1 MKIQKMRKIKPIQWA
16 CLLMGC
22 VLPLFYASCDD
33 MEDKPVTSTV
43 EGQITETGTAEIYIL
58 SEGLFNLN
66 NSSLTRYS
74 FRTHQLKTNY
84 FSTINKRGLGDTA
97 NDIALYGNKLYIVV
111 NVSSTLEV
119 VDFTTGQ
126 SIKQIP
132 MRTENGSSRQPRH
145 IAFHKDKAYVCS
157 FDGTV
162 ARIDTT
168 SLEIEAT
175 VKAGRN
181 PESLCVQNEKL
192 YVSNSGGLDYTEGI
206 GVDNTVSVIDLAS
219 FTEIKKITVGP
230 NPGCILPDSENFVY
244 VATHGKNIVEGDYH
258 LVKINSHT
266 DEVERVFD
274 EKVMNFAIQGN
285 VGYLYNYNYQT
296 EDASIKMFNLQTGET
311 IREHFITDG
320 TQIHTPYGIHINP
333 YSGNIYITEA
343 YSYTV
348 TGDVLCFNQNG
359 QLQFRLNRIGLNPN
373 TVVFSNRASSTD
385 TEEEEQPS
393 PDAPSAYANKVL
405 AYCPAPGQFM
415 NTSTTAYEKGFSAE
429 DVRRK
434 AEEKLKDPYLCLLSL
449 GGFGG
454 SIVVGFDHT
463 VPNMNGAYD
472 FKIYG
477 NASYDSFG
485 TLTGALGGSSEPGIV
500 LVSKDVNG
508 NGLADDEWYELK
520 GSEYDSKH
528 TIKDYAIT
536 YHRPASPLSS
546 VKWTDNQGNTG
557 YVYRNE
563 THTKNDYYP
572 AWIEEDEMTFYG
584 SRLKD
589 NAVNE
594 PRPGMPEH
602 WVGYCYAYGYADNH
616 PNDEKGA
623 LFKIDWAVD
632 KEGRAVKLD
641 GIDFVKIYTA
651 VNQYC
656 GWMGEIS
663 TEVQAVE
670 DLHFA
675 KKEINAKANHK

>member
-463 VPNMNGAYD
+463 VPNISGAYD

-508 NGLADDEWYELK
+508 NGLTDDEWYELK

>member
-463 VPNMNGAYD
+463 VPNINGAYD

-500 LVSKDVNG
+500 LVSKDMNG

-632 KEGRAVKLD
+632 KEGRSVKLD

>member
-463 VPNMNGAYD
+463 VPNISGAYD

-602 WVGYCYAYGYADNH
+602 WVGYCYEYGYADNH

-632 KEGRAVKLD
+632 KEGRSVKLD

>member
-405 AYCPAPGQFM
+405 AYRPAPGQFM

-463 VPNMNGAYD
+463 VPNISGAYD

-632 KEGRAVKLD
+632 KEGRSVKLD